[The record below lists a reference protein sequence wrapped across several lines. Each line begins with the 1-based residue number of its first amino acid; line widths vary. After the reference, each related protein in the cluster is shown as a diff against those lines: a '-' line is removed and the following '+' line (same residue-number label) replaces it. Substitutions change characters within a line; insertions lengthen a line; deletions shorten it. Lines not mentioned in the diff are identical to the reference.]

1 MSVVTSVGAALV
13 AGSVLGVRHALE
25 TDHLA
30 AVATLVRDGRA
41 ERTPGAIGVSWGVG
55 HALPILAVGLAFA
68 WLGLRVPDAVG
79 SVFEA
84 VVGVVLVVLGARM
97 LLGALG
103 ALDAY
108 RHSHGLRAV
117 HAHLR
122 IGGASLGLSHRHLHG
137 DSFLVGVLHGLAGS
151 GALVVVLASTAPTVG
166 AALAFLLAFSA
177 LSVVTMG
184 IVSVVWNR
192 TLDTAFASALRL
204 AAGALGVGVGLLLL
218 AEQVAAV
225 GPF

>member
-1 MSVVTSVGAALV
+1 MSVATSIGAALA

-30 AVATLVRDGRA
+30 AVATLVRDEGT
-41 ERTPGAIGVSWGVG
+41 ERTPGAVGVSWGVG

-68 WLGLRVPDAVG
+68 WLGLRVPHAVAG
-79 SVFEA
+79 VFEV
-84 VVGVVLVVLGARM
+84 VVGVVLVALGGRM

-103 ALDAY
+103 VLDAY

-122 IGGASLGLSHRHLHG
+122 VGGASFGLSHRHLHG

-151 GALVVVLASTAPTVG
+151 GALVIVLASTAPTVET
-166 AALAFLLAFSA
+166 ALAFLLAFSA
-177 LSVVTMG
+177 LSVLTMG
-184 IVSVVWNR
+184 VVSVLWDR
-192 TLDTAFASALRL
+192 TLDTAFASVLRL
-204 AAGALGVGVGLLLL
+204 AAGALGVGVGFLLLS
-218 AEQVAAV
+218 EQVAAL